1 MHLFDFSPLH
11 FQMLTQRA
19 WIKAGKVTLV
29 AFVRL
34 FPTVC
39 FQTNLRRACLR
50 GCKVTFVAFV
60 WLSPTVCL
68 QMYPQS
74 ACPRGCIVTL
84 VAFVWLFSSIG
95 FQMFPQITFFIII
108 FDRFFHSSLL
118 NGCFKLR
125 QILLDLWGLRT
136 KSESE
141 TDQYCSGVRVSEKG
155 IQSIC

>member
-1 MHLFDFSPLH
+1 MC
-11 FQMLTQRA
+11 FQMILQTA
-19 WIKAGKVTLV
+19 CIWGCKVTLV
-29 AFVRL
+29 AFVWL
-34 FPTVC
+34 FTTVH
-39 FQTNLRRACLR
+39 FQMHPQSTCIRR
-50 GCKVTFVAFV
+50 CKVTQIALV

-141 TDQYCSGVRVSEKG
+141 TDQYCSSVRVSELLMTKFHHYHHKF
-155 IQSIC
+155 